1 MRVFIIIVAVIVV
14 LCVLYYLFP
23 LIQVCGDSMYP
34 TYLDGQVI
42 IGCRLFRRKKR
53 KVGEVVIY
61 RSPEENGRKIVIKRV
76 AGVNVAFNQ
85 VTYYCLGDNSDHSYD
100 SRYYGAISSE
110 NLVCRVLNQRRNC
123 NVYNQERRN
132 S

>member
-1 MRVFIIIVAVIVV
+1 MKVVFIIVLIVV
-14 LCVLYYLFP
+14 VFAFLHHVFP
-23 LIQVCGDSMYP
+23 LIQVIGDSMYP

-85 VTYYCLGDNSDHSYD
+85 VTYYCLGDNADHSYD

-123 NVYNQERRN
+123 NVYNQERWN

>member
-1 MRVFIIIVAVIVV
+1 MRVFIVIVAVILV
-14 LCVLYYLFP
+14 LCVLHYLFP
-23 LIQVCGDSMYP
+23 FIQVCGDSMYP
-34 TYLDGQVI
+34 TYLDGQVL

-76 AGVNVAFNQ
+76 ADVHKVFDQ
-85 VTYYCLGDNSDHSYD
+85 VDYYCLGDNADHSYD

-110 NLVCRVLNQRRNC
+110 NLVCRVLNQRRNY

>member
-76 AGVNVAFNQ
+76 ADVNVTFNQ
-85 VTYYCLGDNSDHSYD
+85 VAYYCLGDNADHSYD
-100 SRYYGAISSE
+100 SRYYGAIYSE

>member
-1 MRVFIIIVAVIVV
+1 
-14 LCVLYYLFP
+14 
-23 LIQVCGDSMYP
+23 MYP

-76 AGVNVAFNQ
+76 AGVNVTFNQ
-85 VTYYCLGDNSDHSYD
+85 VAYYCLGDNADHSYD
-100 SRYYGAISSE
+100 SRYYGAIYSE

>member
-1 MRVFIIIVAVIVV
+1 MKVVFIIVLIVV
-14 LCVLYYLFP
+14 VFAFLHHVFP
-23 LIQVCGDSMYP
+23 LIQVIGDSMYP

-85 VTYYCLGDNSDHSYD
+85 VTYYCLGDNADHSYD